1 MLKFSRYVL
10 FSALICLNVAV
21 SAQNPPTPPSI
32 PPVAPVSNTEA
43 VSSEQKADI
52 LKAVAEII
60 DRRMYVTGIDLKK
73 WPENLAK
80 HQANIDKAET
90 TRTFITEVNR
100 AFREFG
106 FSHLRLRSPSAA
118 RTRQEGPI
126 AVGFGMTVEKDGDA
140 LIVRTVVVGSPA
152 ANAGISVG
160 DKIVECDGKLPDSPA
175 VLSGERGT
183 STKLKVLKLSGQSID
198 LELQRQQF
206 STAKKDTLKW
216 TDEET
221 AVLRVFS
228 FSRGYDRENIE
239 KLVSEANAKAKFLIL
254 DLRSNGGGATDNLRH
269 LLSLLLPKESVIGTF
284 VNKREAER
292 YAEANGG
299 EASDP
304 IKIASF
310 SQRKYR
316 TSEGKVP
323 AFVGKI
329 AVLINRGSAS
339 ASEICAA
346 ALREI
351 SGSPIVGGRSAGAV
365 LASVY
370 GKLPHGFEI
379 QYPITDY
386 VTAKGIRLEGNPLI
400 PDFESSTVPIGERDD
415 ALEKAISVLKN
426 KP

>member
-1 MLKFSRYVL
+1 MLNLSRYVL
-10 FSALICLNVAV
+10 LSSLICLSAVV
-21 SAQNPPTPPSI
+21 SAQNPPTTPAVT
-32 PPVAPVSNTEA
+32 PPVLTEA
-43 VSSEQKADI
+43 VTSEQKAEI
-52 LKAVAEII
+52 LKAVADII

-80 HQANIDKAET
+80 HQADIDKAET
-90 TRTFITEVNR
+90 TRSFISEVNR

-118 RTRQEGPI
+118 RIRQEGPV

-140 LIVRTVVVGSPA
+140 LVVRTVVSESPA
-152 ANAGISVG
+152 AKAGIGVG

-183 STKLKVLKLSGQSID
+183 STKLKVLKSTGQTID

-206 STAKKDTLKW
+206 STARKDTLKW

-228 FSRGYDRENIE
+228 FSRGYDRENLE
-239 KLVSEANAKAKFLIL
+239 KLVGEANAKAKYLIL
-254 DLRSNGGGATDNLRH
+254 DLRSNGGGATDSLRH
-269 LLSLLLPKESVIGTF
+269 LLSLLLPKDSVIGTF
-284 VNKREAER
+284 VSKREAER

-299 EASDP
+299 DASDP
-304 IKIASF
+304 IKIAAF

-316 TSEGKVP
+316 TVEGKVP
-323 AFVGKI
+323 AFAGKI

-346 ALREI
+346 ALKEV

-386 VTAKGIRLEGNPLI
+386 VTVKGMRLEGNPLL
-400 PDFESSTVPIGERDD
+400 PDFESVTVPVGEKDD